1 MGVVFKAEDTRL
13 HRFVALKFLPDEV
26 AKDPQALARFQRE
39 AQAASALNHPN
50 ICTIYDIGTENG
62 RAFIAMEYL
71 DGMTLK
77 HAIAGQPMDLERLFD
92 LAIQIAEALDA
103 AHSEHIVHRDIKPA
117 NIFVTKRGH
126 IKILDF
132 GLAKV
137 SAGKPGMASAQETMA
152 TVGVDSAQLTSPGIA
167 VGTVAYM
174 SPEQVL
180 GKELDARTDLFS
192 FGVVLYEMATGML
205 PFKGDSSGAI
215 FDEILHKN
223 PVAPVRLNT
232 NIPMEF
238 EQLINKAMEK
248 DRDLRYQGAAEMR
261 ADLKRLK
268 RDTSSG
274 RTAASSSS
282 IGSGSVA
289 GSAATSVG
297 SGSSAASIATATGSS
312 AQTAAAASQSSTVVA
327 AAAPRKF
334 PLAAIAVGIVLLAA
348 LAFGAYKF
356 LNRPRA
362 LNLQNMQITKL
373 TDSGKAG
380 GVSISPDGRYIVYVL
395 VEGEQQSLWVRNV
408 ATKSDVQVLPP
419 DSLGISGVTFSPDG
433 NYIDFVRAD
442 KGTELYNYL
451 YTMPVLG
458 GTPRQLIR
466 DIDTAPSFSPDG
478 KQFAYMRG
486 VPDHDQIEIH
496 ISDST
501 GSNDRTLATLDA
513 KPLPFAMLGVSW
525 SPDGKT
531 ILAPTLNTKQGVRW
545 QIVAINVSGGA
556 VKEIVSQSDGVGLP
570 AWLPD
575 GNSFL
580 LPMAMRNEDR
590 FQLFVVSYP
599 GGETSRM
606 TNDLSDYRPQISIT
620 RDGQYLV
627 ALGRRRDAHIWAAP
641 QGQTAQA
648 RQLTSGDSS
657 DESPR
662 SGPSGKIIFR
672 SHGNDIYSMNA
683 DGSQRAPLIT
693 DAQNAISFSACGE
706 RYIVFVRFLGNKVE
720 LWRADADGSNAI
732 KLADD
737 PRESECSRD
746 GTSVIFFNPDKLAR
760 IPIEGGT
767 ATELPNV
774 PPVDIGAFHI
784 SPDGKSIAVG
794 YAEGHPIPTD
804 KFAIIPIGGGAFTN
818 SMPAPRDGRGFD
830 WAPDGKSLQ
839 FVAIRNGASNIW
851 EQPLSGAPPKQI
863 TNFPSDIIFSFKW
876 SRDGKT
882 LLMSRGTV
890 NRDVIL
896 LSNFR

>member
-13 HRFVALKFLPDEV
+13 HRFVALKFLPDDV

-50 ICTIYDIGTENG
+50 ICTIYDIGTENN
-62 RAFIAMEYL
+62 RAFIAMEFL
-71 DGMTLK
+71 DGQTLK

-137 SAGKPGMASAQETMA
+137 SAGKPGPASAQETMA
-152 TVGVDSAQLTSPGIA
+152 TIGVDSAQLTSPGTA

-192 FGVVLYEMATGML
+192 FGVVLYEMSTGTL

-238 EQLINKAMEK
+238 EQLINKSMEK
-248 DRDLRYQGAAEMR
+248 DKDLRYQGAAEMR

-274 RTAASSSS
+274 RTVASSSS
-282 IGSGSVA
+282 IGSSQ
-289 GSAATSVG
+289 AAASPA
-297 SGSSAASIATATGSS
+297 GSSAANIQAAGSS
-312 AQTAAAASQSSTVVA
+312 AYTTPAASPSSTAVA

-334 PLAAIAVGIVLLAA
+334 PMAAIAIGIVVLAA

-356 LNRPRA
+356 VTRPRA

-380 GVSISPDGRYIVYVL
+380 AVSISPDGRYIVYVL
-395 VEGEQQSLWVRNV
+395 IDGEQQSLWVRNV
-408 ATKSDVQVLPP
+408 ATKSDVQVLAPE
-419 DSLGISGVTFSPDG
+419 SLGISGVTFSPDG
-433 NYIDFVRAD
+433 NYIDFVRSD

-458 GTPRQLIR
+458 GTPRQIIR
-466 DIDTAPSFSPDG
+466 DIDTAPSFSPDA

-486 VPDHDQIEIH
+486 IPDRDQVEIH
-496 ISDST
+496 ISDAT
-501 GSNDRTLATLDA
+501 GSNDRTLATLNA
-513 KPLPFAMLGVSW
+513 KPVTFSMLGVSW

-531 ILAPTLNTKQGVRW
+531 ILAPTLNLQNGVRW
-545 QIVAINVSGGA
+545 AIAAINVSNGA
-556 VKEIVSQSDGVGLP
+556 IKEIISQTDGIGLP

-575 GNSFL
+575 GNSFIV
-580 LPMAMRNEDR
+580 PMAQRNEDR
-590 FQLFVVSYP
+590 YQLFVVSYP
-599 GGETSRM
+599 SSEISRM

-620 RDGQYLV
+620 RDGQSLV
-627 ALGRRRDAHIWAAP
+627 ALDRRRNAHIWAAP

-657 DESPR
+657 DDSPR
-662 SGPSGKIIFR
+662 PSPSGKIIFR
-672 SHGNDIYSMNA
+672 SHGNDIYAMNA

-693 DAQNAISFSACGE
+693 DAQNGISLSS
-706 RYIVFVRFLGNKVE
+706 
-720 LWRADADGSNAI
+720 LWRPLHYFRQISGQQD
-732 KLADD
+732 
-737 PRESECSRD
+737 R
-746 GTSVIFFNPDKLAR
+746 TLAR
-760 IPIEGGT
+760 RRRRLQCHQ
-767 ATELPNV
+767 ARRQ
-774 PPVDIGAFHI
+774 
-784 SPDGKSIAVG
+784 
-794 YAEGHPIPTD
+794 
-804 KFAIIPIGGGAFTN
+804 
-818 SMPAPRDGRGFD
+818 PAPIRMFPRRRLG
-830 WAPDGKSLQ
+830 SLP
-839 FVAIRNGASNIW
+839 
-851 EQPLSGAPPKQI
+851 QPG
-863 TNFPSDIIFSFKW
+863 
-876 SRDGKT
+876 
-882 LLMSRGTV
+882 
-890 NRDVIL
+890 
-896 LSNFR
+896 

>member
-13 HRFVALKFLPDEV
+13 HRFVALKFLPDDV

-50 ICTIYDIGTENG
+50 ICTIYDIGTENN
-62 RAFIAMEYL
+62 RAFIAMEFL
-71 DGMTLK
+71 DGQTLK

-137 SAGKPGMASAQETMA
+137 SAGKPGPASAQETMA
-152 TVGVDSAQLTSPGIA
+152 TIGVDSAQLTSPGTA

-192 FGVVLYEMATGML
+192 FGVVLYEMSTGML

-238 EQLINKAMEK
+238 EQLINKSMEK
-248 DRDLRYQGAAEMR
+248 DKDLRYQGAAEMR

-274 RTAASSSS
+274 RTVASSSS
-282 IGSGSVA
+282 IGSSQ
-289 GSAATSVG
+289 AAASPA
-297 SGSSAASIATATGSS
+297 GSSAANIQAAGSS
-312 AQTAAAASQSSTVVA
+312 AYTTPAASPSSTAVA

-334 PLAAIAVGIVLLAA
+334 PMAAIAIGIVVLAA

-356 LNRPRA
+356 VTRPRA

-380 GVSISPDGRYIVYVL
+380 AVSISPDGRYIVYVL
-395 VEGEQQSLWVRNV
+395 IDGEQQSLWVRNV
-408 ATKSDVQVLPP
+408 ATKSDVQVLAPE
-419 DSLGISGVTFSPDG
+419 SLGISGVTFSPDG
-433 NYIDFVRAD
+433 NYIDFVRSD

-458 GTPRQLIR
+458 GTPRQIIR
-466 DIDTAPSFSPDG
+466 DIDTAPSFSPDA

-486 VPDHDQIEIH
+486 IPDRDQVEIH
-496 ISDST
+496 ISDAT
-501 GSNDRTLATLDA
+501 GSNDRTLATLNA
-513 KPLPFAMLGVSW
+513 KPVTFSMLGVSW

-531 ILAPTLNTKQGVRW
+531 ILAPTLNLQNGVRW
-545 QIVAINVSGGA
+545 AIAAINVSNGA
-556 VKEIVSQSDGVGLP
+556 IKEIISQTDGIGLP

-575 GNSFL
+575 GNSFIV
-580 LPMAMRNEDR
+580 PMAQRNEDR
-590 FQLFVVSYP
+590 YQLFVVSYP
-599 GGETSRM
+599 SSEISRM

-620 RDGQYLV
+620 RDGQSLV
-627 ALGRRRDAHIWAAP
+627 ALDRRRNAHIWAAP

-657 DESPR
+657 DDSPR
-662 SGPSGKIIFR
+662 PSPSGKIIFR
-672 SHGNDIYSMNA
+672 SHGNDIYAMNA

-693 DAQNAISFSACGE
+693 DAQNGISLSACGD
-706 RYIVFVRFLGNKVE
+706 RYIIFVKFPGNKIE

-732 KLADD
+732 KLADN
-737 PRESECSRD
+737 PRQSECSPD
-746 GTSVIFFNPDKLAR
+746 GASVLFLNPDKLSR

-767 ATELPNV
+767 PAEVPNM
-774 PPVDIGAFHI
+774 PPVDIGAFRI
-784 SPDGKSIAVG
+784 SPDGKSIALA
-794 YAEGHPIPTD
+794 YAEGRPIPTD
-804 KFAIIPIGGGAFTN
+804 KFALVPVGGGALTN
-818 SMPAPRDGRGFD
+818 ILPAPRSARGLD
-830 WAPDGKSLQ
+830 WSPDGKALQ
-839 FVAIRNGASNIW
+839 FALVRNGAANLW
-851 EQPLSGAPPKQI
+851 EQPLTGGPPKQV
-863 TNFPSDIIFSFKW
+863 TNFTSDLIFDFRW
-876 SRDGKT
+876 TRDGKT
-882 LLMSRGTV
+882 LLLSRGTV

-896 LSNFR
+896 LSNFK